1 MDLSYTSNRSPD
13 TTLSYRYSSIRCLA
27 IAQYSS
33 FISKPIQYLLLPSV
47 DKGTQT
53 RYKSR
58 SRAYKRVKYNT
69 VMIGKSQNQPVNQI
83 RRKLAWMRGSFLG
96 RTLVSCGH
104 FRYFPY
110 IGRIFPQC
118 IDTQPAIFWNWDIL
132 HFYPVW
138 HPNEM
143 YIPLDFSH
151 TTIFFHSAGSNSFY
165 RQLQPN
171 NSIQF
176 PDSGKEVFYPTINK
190 EWELHAHDFPRE
202 HTPGSATERH

>member
-118 IDTQPAIFWNWDIL
+118 IDTQPAIFFGIGI
-132 HFYPVW
+132 FYIF
-138 HPNEM
+138 
-143 YIPLDFSH
+143 IPYGIQMKC
-151 TTIFFHSAGSNSFY
+151 IFLWIFHIPQYFFIPRAQIVFTGNSSRIIPYNF
-165 RQLQPN
+165 L
-171 NSIQF
+171 IQVKRYF
-176 PDSGKEVFYPTINK
+176 IPQ
-190 EWELHAHDFPRE
+190 
-202 HTPGSATERH
+202 